1 MVEGLY
7 IIMRR
12 FDKDISIVFP
22 AYNEEENIEIC
33 VLVAHSILRELVK
46 DFEMIVVD
54 DGSTDMTREICV
66 GLEKRLDNFRLIS
79 KEKNEGYGYALRDG
93 FSAAK
98 FDLVFFSD
106 SDRQFDI
113 MNLKDLLEY
122 IDEYDIVI
130 GFRRKRQDSLKR
142 KFLSWAY
149 NMLVR
154 IIFNFYVTDIDCA
167 FKIFKKKIFKKITI
181 ESQQYFVNTEILAK
195 ARLFG
200 FSIKEVGVS
209 HFPRY
214 EGESKVGFLDIPR
227 TLKAIMRIRRSLR
240 AINSP

>member
-1 MVEGLY
+1 
-7 IIMRR
+7 MRR

-33 VLVAHSILRELVK
+33 ILVAYHILKELVR
-46 DFEMIVVD
+46 DFEIIVVN
-54 DGSTDMTREICV
+54 DGSTDMTKEICL

-93 FSAAK
+93 FSAAR
-98 FDLVFFSD
+98 FELVFFSD
-106 SDRQFDI
+106 ADRQFDI
-113 MNLKDLLEY
+113 INLKDLLEY
-122 IDEYDIVI
+122 IDAYDIVI
-130 GFRRKRQDSLKR
+130 GFRKKRQDSLKR
-142 KFLSWAY
+142 KFLSWGY

-154 IIFNFYVTDIDCA
+154 LIFNFYVTDIDCA
-167 FKIFKKKIFKKITI
+167 FKIFRKRIFDKITI
-181 ESQQYFVNTEILAK
+181 ESQYYFVNTEILAK
-195 ARLFG
+195 ARRFG

-214 EGESKVGFLDIPR
+214 EGESKVGFLEIPI
-227 TLKAIMRIRRSLR
+227 TLKEIMRIYRSLR